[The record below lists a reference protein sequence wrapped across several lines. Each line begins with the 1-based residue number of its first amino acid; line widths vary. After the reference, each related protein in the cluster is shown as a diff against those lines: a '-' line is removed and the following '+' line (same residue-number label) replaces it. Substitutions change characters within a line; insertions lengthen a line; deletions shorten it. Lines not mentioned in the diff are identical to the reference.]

1 MSTSDAE
8 LEYLSPSFDP
18 SALTVPR
25 LRSILVSHNI
35 SYPSSAKKPQLI
47 ELFTNNVLP
56 QSRRILS
63 ARSRTKR
70 TSRGITDIPSSQEGT
85 VNNDEED
92 EEDTGLMPPPPV
104 PETRKRASR
113 KSRSAGPKGST
124 DDLLGSHLGRTKQ
137 QTSPRRASSKHGR
150 ASDTDTAA
158 DEEPKRSA
166 VRKSRR
172 SEVAPTVKIEEP
184 EPHAERP
191 VHDRSA
197 FSHDNPFQSGSSP
210 ASGDVSTPAGDKRRK
225 SLGTSTSKSGVRR
238 KSSATRRKTENVKL
252 NNTHQEDGVVVP
264 SSKSFDIRVA
274 RQPKVKT
281 EDEESGPEIGEE
293 FTPEEQLELE
303 EERALGRTP
312 NGQSIILPPRR
323 KKQPQKAGRISKSA
337 PWVVV
342 LTLLGG
348 YATWWRREK
357 LEVGYCGVGRP
368 SSALTNVQIPD
379 WAKILQPDCD
389 PCPQHAYCYP
399 YLETRCE
406 PDFVHKPHP
415 LSLGGIIPLPATC
428 EPDGEKVRRVKAVA
442 DRAVEELRER
452 RAKWECGELKD
463 VKGKPAPVEVE
474 MEHLKK
480 DVGKK
485 RRRGMGDAEF
495 EELWVGAMGE
505 ILGREEISNDVDG
518 KTGHRRV
525 TSNSL
530 ARLPLS
536 CAIKRSARLALARH
550 RVELAGLIS
559 VLFLIA
565 AARYQFTSV
574 RDANARVPQLV
585 AVTLNRLATQ
595 AALSVQ
601 DPRAVPEAW
610 ISVGQLRDDVL
621 RDEFSAKRRESLW
634 RKVKVVIELNAN
646 VRASVREGRGGEVS
660 RVWEWIGSVGALE
673 DGWSSGKRESGRYSL
688 GPIGGSSPTDAAE
701 GRHEIIQRGTWD
713 EGRPIY

>member
-1 MSTSDAE
+1 MSTSDTE
-8 LEYLSPSFDP
+8 LEYLSPTFDP
-18 SALTVPR
+18 SSLTVPR

-47 ELFTNNVLP
+47 EIFNENVLP

-85 VNNDEED
+85 INGDEED
-92 EEDTGLMPPPPV
+92 DEDTGLMPPPPI
-104 PETRKRASR
+104 PKTRKRASR
-113 KSRSAGPKGST
+113 KSRSSEAEEST
-124 DDLLGSHLGRTKQ
+124 DDMPGSHSKSTVQ
-137 QTSPRRASSKHGR
+137 ETSPRRASSKHGR

-158 DEEPKRSA
+158 ETAPKRSA
-166 VRKSRR
+166 VRKTRR
-172 SEVAPTVKIEEP
+172 SEVTPTVKIEEP

-191 VHDRSA
+191 VLDRSA
-197 FSHDNPFQSGSSP
+197 FSHENPFQSGSSP
-210 ASGDVSTPAGDKRRK
+210 ASGDLATPAGERRRK
-225 SLGTSTSKSGVRR
+225 SLGTSTSKSGDKR
-238 KSSATRRKTENVKL
+238 KTSATRPKTEKVVNS
-252 NNTHQEDGVVVP
+252 NNPPQEDGIKVP
-264 SSKSFDIRVA
+264 SSKSFDMRVA

-281 EDEESGPEIGEE
+281 EDDENEPEIGEE
-293 FTPEEQLELE
+293 FTPEEQLELAR
-303 EERALGRTP
+303 ERAM
-312 NGQSIILPPRR
+312 NGQSAILPPRR
-323 KKQPQKAGRISKSA
+323 KNQPQQAGRISKSA

-342 LTLLGG
+342 LTLLSG

-357 LEVGYCGVGRP
+357 LDIGYCGVGRP
-368 SSALTNVQIPD
+368 SSALTNVQVPD
-379 WAKILQPDCD
+379 WAKLLQPECE

-399 YLETRCE
+399 QLETRCE

-415 LSLGGIIPLPATC
+415 LSLGGLVPLPPTC

-463 VKGKPAPVEVE
+463 VKGKPAPVEVG
-474 MEHLKK
+474 MDCLKK

-495 EELWVGAMGE
+495 EDLWVGAIGE
-505 ILGREEISNDVDG
+505 ILGREEISSDVDG
-518 KTGHRRV
+518 KSGHRRLA
-525 TSNSL
+525 SNSL

-536 CAIKRSARLALARH
+536 CAVKRSARLALARH

-559 VLFLIA
+559 ILLLIA
-565 AARYQFTSV
+565 AARYQFTSL

-634 RKVKVVIELNAN
+634 RKVKAVVEMNAN

-673 DGWSSGKRESGRYSL
+673 DGWASGKRESGRYSL
-688 GPIGGSSPTDAAE
+688 GPAGGSSPVDTTE
-701 GRHEIIQRGTWD
+701 GRHEMIQRGTWD